1 MQIHTNVLSTIGA
14 TPLVELKRL
23 YPQAH
28 HERHSNRPVSIYG
41 KLEALNPGGSIK
53 DRTSIAILR
62 DAMNRGLVAP
72 GGSVIESSS
81 GNMAIGLAQ
90 ACVFL
95 GLRLIVVVDRNL
107 NSQTAK
113 ILEAY
118 GAQLEWVCE
127 PDPHDGYLGAR
138 LRRVKHLL
146 ARIPNSYWPNQY
158 ANPLNPA
165 THVETMREIVDTL
178 ERPLDYLLV
187 ATSTCGT
194 LMGCARYVREA
205 GLSTKIIAVD
215 AVGSLIFGKRPAK
228 RLIPGHGAGRP
239 SQLLDERMIH
249 GHIQVDDLGCVH
261 GCRHLLQRE
270 AILAGGSSGAL
281 VTALGQLLPGMAPDS
296 TCALILCDRGE
307 RYLDTIYS
315 DAWVAEQFEHQL
327 PKPRRLTPT
336 YPRSQNWAPTPL
348 AVASQVAN
356 GV

>member
-1 MQIHTNVLSTIGA
+1 MRVHPNVLSIIGD

-23 YPQAH
+23 YP
-28 HERHSNRPVSIYG
+28 NRPVKIYG

-53 DRTSIAILR
+53 DRTSVSILR
-62 DAMNRGLVAP
+62 DAMKQGLVAP
-72 GGSVIESSS
+72 GDSVIESSS

-90 ACVFL
+90 ACVFF
-95 GLRLIVVVDRNL
+95 GLQLIVVVDRNL
-107 NSQTAK
+107 NSQTAR

-118 GAQLEWVCE
+118 GAQLDWVCE
-127 PDPHDGYLGAR
+127 PDPGGGYLAA
-138 LRRVKHLL
+138 RVKRVNDLR

-158 ANPLNPA
+158 ANPCNPA
-165 THVETMREIVDTL
+165 AHVETMHEIVSTL
-178 ERPLDYLLV
+178 DRPLDYLLV

-194 LMGCARYVREA
+194 VMGCAQYVRDA
-205 GLSTKIIAVD
+205 GLSTRIIAVD

-239 SQLLDERMIH
+239 SQLLDKRMID
-249 GHIQVDDLGCVH
+249 GHIQIDDLGCVH

-281 VTALGQLLPGMAPDS
+281 VTALGRLLPGMKPDA

-315 DAWVAEQFEHQL
+315 DAWVAEQFGDA
-327 PKPRRLTPT
+327 PLTPG
-336 YPRSQNWAPTPL
+336 PVSQRPDLRSPGRAPTPV
-348 AVASQVAN
+348 AVVEQVAH

>member
-1 MQIHTNVLSTIGA
+1 MQTYPDVLSTIGD

-23 YPQAH
+23 YPD
-28 HERHSNRPVSIYG
+28 RPVKIYG

-53 DRTSIAILR
+53 DRTSVSILR
-62 DAMNRGLVAP
+62 NAMSQGLLAP

-95 GLRLIVVVDRNL
+95 GLNLIVVVDRNL
-107 NSQTAK
+107 NSQTAR

-118 GAQLEWVCE
+118 GAQLNWVCD
-127 PDPHDGYLGAR
+127 PDPTDGYLGAR
-138 LRRVKHLL
+138 IKRVQHLL

-158 ANPLNPA
+158 ANPCNPA
-165 THVETMREIVDTL
+165 AHVETMREIVGALD
-178 ERPLDYLLV
+178 RPLDYLLV

-194 LMGCARYVREA
+194 LMGCARYVRGA
-205 GLSTKIIAVD
+205 GLSTRIIAVD
-215 AVGSLIFGKRPAK
+215 AVGSLIFGKRAAK

-239 SQLLDERMIH
+239 SQLLDKRLLH
-249 GHIQVDDLGCVH
+249 GHIQIDDLGCVH
-261 GCRHLLQRE
+261 GCRHLLRRE

-281 VTALGQLLPGMAPDS
+281 VTALGRLLPEMEPDA

-315 DAWVAEQFEHQL
+315 DAWVAEQFGHVPL
-327 PKPRRLTPT
+327 TPRRRAQPDLRSPGRVPTPT
-336 YPRSQNWAPTPL
+336 AAARQA
-348 AVASQVAN
+348 AN